1 MGIKKE
7 NCQTESFRPEKDL
20 SENDVNTGRIITTNL
35 RQLMNNVGTFVG
47 CRRGLADI
55 DERSENKFGLSTK
68 MVRGVDKRKLENTD
82 IEIYCLAIDLMN
94 IGDVLEW
101 IGKMIKQD
109 PKLNIFDDTV
119 SKLFGK
125 LYAIVTFK
133 DRFVIN
139 KLSIVKSSLN
149 HYPMFDRDIII
160 SIRAILQVFFV
171 NRVPFMVASS

>member
-1 MGIKKE
+1 
-7 NCQTESFRPEKDL
+7 
-20 SENDVNTGRIITTNL
+20 
-35 RQLMNNVGTFVG
+35 
-47 CRRGLADI
+47 
-55 DERSENKFGLSTK
+55 
-68 MVRGVDKRKLENTD
+68 
-82 IEIYCLAIDLMN
+82 
-94 IGDVLEW
+94 
-101 IGKMIKQD
+101 MIKQD

-160 SIRAILQVFFV
+160 SIV
-171 NRVPFMVASS
+171 